1 MAKAEGL
8 TVDQMKEA
16 IKQCKGLTKRE
27 ELMLRMSHVCVPM
40 TLVEVEKKPEWENKE
55 D

>member
-8 TVDQMKEA
+8 TVDQMKER
-16 IKQCKGLTKRE
+16 IKQCEELTQRE
-27 ELMLRMSHVCVPM
+27 ELMLRMTHVCVPM
-40 TLVEVEKKPEWENKE
+40 TLVEVDKKPQWEHKE